1 MTENTART
9 RAVAELL
16 AQRREADR
24 PPTARFARTG
34 QKKAPPAAR
43 RGPMPDA
50 NRAAR
55 EAAWRRDAAGK
66 PSLQLTDAARPERA
80 ALLTKFSYTPE
91 TWPG

>member
-9 RAVAELL
+9 RAVAELM

-24 PPTARFARTG
+24 PPIARFGRAR
-34 QKKAPPAAR
+34 QKKASPATG

-55 EAAWRRDAAGK
+55 EAAWRRDAADK
-66 PSLQLTDAARPERA
+66 PSR
-80 ALLTKFSYTPE
+80 FS
-91 TWPG
+91 